1 MSRLIRASEIGE
13 YIYCHRAWW
22 LGRVQ
27 GEASVNVREMEAGSG
42 AHTRHG
48 QGVAASGCL
57 LRAAYLL
64 FAVAAV
70 MALFWL
76 AAILFR

>member
-1 MSRLIRASEIGE
+1 MARVIRASEIGE
-13 YIYCHRAWW
+13 YVYCRRAWW

-27 GEASVNVREMEAGSG
+27 GEASANVREMEIGTG

-57 LRAAYLL
+57 LRAAYAL
-64 FAVAAV
+64 FALAAV
-70 MALFWL
+70 LGLFWL
-76 AAILFR
+76 AAILLR